1 MDSTYQNRITNILM
15 LLILIGVVFLM
26 VKARNSTAPDYN
38 KEIARLRLD
47 SIAKENT
54 RLTKDIEFQTSE
66 KIRFKSKLDSLA
78 ALPPKIKE
86 TYKKK
91 ADEIDNSHVTK
102 LVSEF
107 DKLFANGTNTP

>member
-1 MDSTYQNRITNILM
+1 MESTYQNRIANTLM

-26 VKARNSTAPDYN
+26 VKSHNSTQPDYN
-38 KEIARLRLD
+38 KEITRLRLD

-66 KIRFKSKLDSLA
+66 KIRFKSKLDSLI
-78 ALPPKIKE
+78 ALPVKIKD

-107 DKLFANGTNTP
+107 NKLFADSTNHP